1 MDRIPLL
8 DIPPMCS
15 SALENNHFGKRMMQ
29 NLFLYRARPRAEAL
43 GVPCVLVGSVLLPPM
58 DYSSICC
65 CDGLFV
71 IVTLTLFVC
80 KMCDRVS
87 PSLCPVDPT
96 KERKVSEHNC

>member
-1 MDRIPLL
+1 VLQEQSL
-8 DIPPMCS
+8 
-15 SALENNHFGKRMMQ
+15 GKEDDA

-71 IVTLTLFVC
+71 IVTLTLFVF
-80 KMCDRVS
+80 V
-87 PSLCPVDPT
+87 PVDAMFW
-96 KERKVSEHNC
+96 VV